1 MKKILLMCL
10 TMLLIS
16 QTIVLGQTHR
26 TKKRVVKK
34 TTTTS
39 SQLNK
44 GKKRPTSMDTLL
56 KDLRKR
62 GRILLGHYPH

>member
-62 GRILLGHYPH
+62 VRILLGHYPH